1 MMKNSKTKGASMS
14 KKRMSSK
21 KEIYTLIM
29 ITSITILVSL
39 MIIFK
44 PAWLF

>member
-1 MMKNSKTKGASMS
+1 MS
-14 KKRMSSK
+14 KKRMFSK
-21 KEIYTLIM
+21 KEIYAFIM
-29 ITSITILVSL
+29 ITSVAILVSL